1 MLRIAVIDG
10 QGASIGSTI
19 IRKIRQTYGEKV
31 EIWALGTNA
40 IATGQMLKAGANR
53 GATGESA
60 VSYSA
65 EQVDV
70 IVGPISILVSN
81 AMMGE
86 LTPGMALAIGASNAA
101 KLLLPITSEPVTVV
115 GVVPDPLPHLV
126 DKLVEEHLSGI
137 IWYKTR
143 SQPAKDMD
151 RYCSRKGTQ
160 CVKPTCT

>member
-1 MLRIAVIDG
+1 MVRIAVIDG

-40 IATGQMLKAGANR
+40 IATGQMLRAGANR

-60 VSYSA
+60 VSYSVG
-65 EQVDV
+65 QVDV

-86 LTPGMALAIGASNAA
+86 ITPAMALAVGNSRAV
-101 KLLLPITSEPVTVV
+101 KLLLPLSTEPVTVV

-126 DKLVEEHLSGI
+126 DKLVNEHLSGI
-137 IWYKTR
+137 VWYKEG
-143 SQPAKDMD
+143 A
-151 RYCSRKGTQ
+151 
-160 CVKPTCT
+160 

>member
-1 MLRIAVIDG
+1 MVRIAVIDG

-19 IRKIRQTYGEKV
+19 IRKIRQAYGEKV

-40 IATGQMLKAGANR
+40 IATGQMLRAGANR

-65 EQVDV
+65 GQVDV
-70 IVGPISILVSN
+70 IVGPLSILVSN

-86 LTPGMALAIGASNAA
+86 LTAAMALAVGNSRAI
-101 KLLLPITSEPVTVV
+101 KLLLPLSTEPVTVV

-126 DKLVEEHLSGI
+126 DKLVNEHLSGI
-137 IWYKTR
+137 VWYKEG
-143 SQPAKDMD
+143 A
-151 RYCSRKGTQ
+151 
-160 CVKPTCT
+160 

>member
-1 MLRIAVIDG
+1 MLLVRIAVIDG

-40 IATGQMLKAGANR
+40 IATGQMLRAGANK

-65 EQVDV
+65 GQVDV
-70 IVGPISILVSN
+70 IVGPLSILVSN

-86 LTPGMALAIGASNAA
+86 LTPAMALAVGDSSAI
-101 KLLLPITSEPVTVV
+101 KLLLPLSTEPVTVV

-126 DKLVEEHLSGI
+126 DKLVNEHLSGI
-137 IWYKTR
+137 IWPKTR
-143 SQPAKDMD
+143 S
-151 RYCSRKGTQ
+151 
-160 CVKPTCT
+160 